1 MWHKIGG
8 WFWDDFLSIL
18 YYLGILWGE
27 FWWFQTRA
35 DLVWFS
41 DHVGVMLDIL
51 VLIWVAGFPTIVSW
65 MKMWIKLLTNGD
77 TMGAEHEDLAR
88 MGPSYWNLLLL
99 GLSLLNLLVSS
110 CFMSFMY
117 QYFETCWIP
126 ICSVIFFRF
135 EPCFCCF
142 ESRFFRWSPFQPLK
156 DQVWPPI
163 PIAIRRVVF
172 NTSRH
177 CRQMKHILN
186 REIVK
191 TCSNMFKIH
200 PNEVKHIKPL

>member
-1 MWHKIGG
+1 MTWMTWGSGVSFGDRSEMIWCDFRMWG
-8 WFWDDFLSIL
+8 WCWM
-18 YYLGILWGE
+18 
-27 FWWFQTRA
+27 
-35 DLVWFS
+35 V
-41 DHVGVMLDIL
+41 
-51 VLIWVAGFPTIVSW
+51 GFPTIVSW

-99 GLSLLNLLVSS
+99 GLALNLLVSS
-110 CFMSFMY
+110 CFMY

-142 ESRFFRWSPFQPLK
+142 ESRFSRWSPFKPLK